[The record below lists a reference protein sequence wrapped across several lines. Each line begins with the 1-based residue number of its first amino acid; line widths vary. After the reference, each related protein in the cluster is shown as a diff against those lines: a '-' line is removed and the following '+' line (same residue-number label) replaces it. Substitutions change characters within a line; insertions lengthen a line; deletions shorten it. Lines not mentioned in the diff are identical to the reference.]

1 MSDLLTFLLPSKSL
15 HAWATFTVGLQ
26 ITRVCVCV
34 SVRACECE
42 CVHMHPDK
50 VITKVTAQVG

>member
-1 MSDLLTFLLPSKSL
+1 MGHIYRRLADYQS
-15 HAWATFTVGLQ
+15 A
-26 ITRVCVCV
+26 CV
-34 SVRACECE
+34 SVSVYECE